1 MYSYGEYIDVLAE
14 TIDSALFKLGPSV
27 KNVEFF
33 TYIPV
38 QANNIGGR
46 FFVYDPKYL
55 EDGTSY
61 LSNLEIELIHP
72 YGGSVKAEVLEP
84 RMIDQMLAYPFT
96 FNLDGTDFDIDS
108 GYGLKYAI
116 YADNSFEGKVT
127 KGELMKKESISQ
139 IAVSNCKNVYVSA
152 NPDYTNQGAEAFA
165 KVYVNGYNDASFFTS
180 FKFVSSEA
188 GVEPFEN
195 SADFYNAINI
205 PLANITASPVAG
217 KKVTM
222 TLIGNNQYELA
233 TFEITIQ

>member
-1 MYSYGEYIDVLAE
+1 
-14 TIDSALFKLGPSV
+14 
-27 KNVEFF
+27 
-33 TYIPV
+33 
-38 QANNIGGR
+38 
-46 FFVYDPKYL
+46 
-55 EDGTSY
+55 
-61 LSNLEIELIHP
+61 
-72 YGGSVKAEVLEP
+72 
-84 RMIDQMLAYPFT
+84 MIDQMLAYPFT

-139 IAVSNCKNVYVSA
+139 IAVSNCTGVYVSA
-152 NPDYTNQGAEAFA
+152 MPDYTNQGAEAFA

-195 SADFYNAINI
+195 GADFYNAINI